1 MTGGIKNWPEGERPR
16 EKLLQHGPSA
26 LSEAELLALILG
38 SGDAA
43 SGRSALDLGRDLLL
57 QFTPKSGTNKGD
69 GKGALRSLADASCA
83 ELQRIKGIGLAKA
96 TSLKAALALAGRVQ
110 GQDRPIESLTRFTS
124 ASQVFEHL
132 NYEFRDRRKEYF
144 MALLLDGK
152 NRIIKRVQISEGSLN
167 QSIVHPREVFN
178 VAVRE
183 SAAAMILLHNHPTG
197 DPTPSPEDLE
207 VTRRLSEAG
216 ELMGIK
222 VLDHII
228 IGEGAFYSFTERG
241 HL

>member
-1 MTGGIKNWPEGERPR
+1 MSGGIKSWPEGERPR
-16 EKLLQHGPSA
+16 EKLLQQGASA
-26 LSEAELLALILG
+26 LSEAELLALIIG

-43 SGRSALDLGRDLLL
+43 SNRSALDLGRALLL
-57 QFTPKSGTNKGD
+57 EF
-69 GKGALRSLADASCA
+69 GALRALADASCA
-83 ELQRIKGIGLAKA
+83 EMQRIKGVGPAKA
-96 TSLKAALALAGRVQ
+96 TCIKAALELSNRFKGRQ
-110 GQDRPIESLTRFTS
+110 LESLTRFTS
-124 ASQVFEHL
+124 PAQVFEHL
-132 NYEFRDRRKEYF
+132 DCEFRDRRKEYF

-152 NRIIKRVQISEGSLN
+152 NRIIKRAQISEGSLN

-197 DPTPSPEDLE
+197 DPTPSAEDLE
-207 VTRRLSEAG
+207 VTRRLCEAG

-228 IGEGAFYSFTERG
+228 IGDGAFYSFTEHG
-241 HL
+241 VM

>member
-1 MTGGIKNWPEGERPR
+1 MGNGIKDWPENERPR
-16 EKLLQHGPSA
+16 EKLLRLGSGA

-43 SGRSALDLGRDLLL
+43 SNRSALDLGRALLTE
-57 QFTPKSGTNKGD
+57 F
-69 GKGALRSLADASCA
+69 GALRRLADASCS
-83 ELQRIKGIGLAKA
+83 ELQRVKGVGLAKA
-96 TSLKAALALAGRVQ
+96 TSIKAALELSNRCKA
-110 GQDRPIESLTRFTS
+110 RPLESLASYTS
-124 ASQVFEHL
+124 PSQVFEHL

-152 NRIIKRVQISEGSLN
+152 NRIIRRAQISEGSLN
-167 QSIVHPREVFN
+167 QSLVHPREVFN

-183 SAAAMILLHNHPTG
+183 SAAALILLHNHPTG

-207 VTRRLSEAG
+207 VTRRLCEAG

-228 IGEGAFYSFTERG
+228 IGDGSFYSFTERG
-241 HL
+241 IM

>member
-1 MTGGIKNWPEGERPR
+1 MSGGIKSWPEGERPR
-16 EKLLQHGPSA
+16 EKLLQQGASA
-26 LSEAELLALILG
+26 LSDAELLALIIG
-38 SGDAA
+38 SGDAG
-43 SGRSALDLGRDLLL
+43 SKRSALDLGRALL
-57 QFTPKSGTNKGD
+57 QEFGT
-69 GKGALRSLADASCA
+69 LRALADASCA
-83 ELQRIKGIGLAKA
+83 EMQRVKGVGPAKA
-96 TSLKAALALAGRVQ
+96 TSIKAALTLSSRFMGRTL
-110 GQDRPIESLTRFTS
+110 ESLTRYTS
-124 ASQVFEHL
+124 PSQVFEHL

-152 NRIIKRVQISEGSLN
+152 NRIIKRAQISEGSLS

-197 DPTPSPEDLE
+197 DPTPSAEDLE
-207 VTRRLSEAG
+207 VTRRLCEAG

-228 IGEGAFYSFTERG
+228 IGDGAFYSFTERG
-241 HL
+241 VM

>member
-1 MTGGIKNWPEGERPR
+1 MSGGIKSWPEAERPR
-16 EKLLQHGPSA
+16 EKLMRQGASA

-43 SGRSALDLGRDLLL
+43 SGRSALDLGRELMLK
-57 QFTPKSGTNKGD
+57 FSS
-69 GKGALRSLADASCA
+69 LRLLADASCS
-83 ELQRIKGIGLAKA
+83 EIQRVKGIGPAKA
-96 TSLKAALALAGRVQ
+96 TCIIAALDLSRRIREKEG
-110 GQDRPIESLTRFTS
+110 RPIESFTRFTS
-124 ASQVFEHL
+124 AGQVFEHL
-132 NYEFRDRRKEYF
+132 NHEFRDRHKEQF

-152 NRIIKRVQISEGSLN
+152 NRIITRAQISEGSLN

-178 VAVRE
+178 AAVRQ

-207 VTRRLSEAG
+207 VTRRLCEAG
-216 ELMGIK
+216 QLMGIR

-228 IGEGAFYSFTERG
+228 IGENDFYSFAEHG
-241 HL
+241 QL

>member
-1 MTGGIKNWPEGERPR
+1 MSAGIKSWPEGERPR
-16 EKLLQHGPSA
+16 EKLLQRGASA
-26 LSEAELLALILG
+26 LSEAELLALIIG
-38 SGDAA
+38 SGAAA
-43 SGRSALDLGRDLLL
+43 SKMSALDLGRALLAE
-57 QFTPKSGTNKGD
+57 F
-69 GKGALRSLADASCA
+69 GALRQLADASCA
-83 ELQRIKGIGLAKA
+83 ELQRVKGMGPAKA
-96 TSLKAALALAGRVQ
+96 TSIKAALELSNRYKA
-110 GQDRPIESLTRFTS
+110 RPLESLTRFTS
-124 ASQVFEHL
+124 PSQVFEHL
-132 NYEFRDRRKEYF
+132 DLEFRDRRKEYF

-152 NRIIKRVQISEGSLN
+152 NRIIRRAQISEGSLN

-207 VTRRLSEAG
+207 VTRRLVEAG

-228 IGEGAFYSFTERG
+228 IGDGTFYSFSERG
-241 HL
+241 VM

>member
-1 MTGGIKNWPEGERPR
+1 MSGGIKHWPEGERPR
-16 EKLLQHGPSA
+16 EKLLQMGASA
-26 LSEAELLALILG
+26 LSKAELLALIIG

-57 QFTPKSGTNKGD
+57 AFND
-69 GKGALRSLADASCA
+69 LRTLADASCV
-83 ELQRIKGIGLAKA
+83 EMQRVKGVGPAKA
-96 TSLKAALALAGRVQ
+96 TCIKAALELAQRVKD
-110 GQDRPIESLTRFTS
+110 QDRPIESFTRFTS

-152 NRIIKRVQISEGSLN
+152 NRIITREQISEGSLN
-167 QSIVHPREVFN
+167 QSIVHPREVFH
-178 VAVRE
+178 VAVRK

-197 DPTPSPEDLE
+197 DPSPSPEDLE
-207 VTRRLSEAG
+207 VTRRLCEAG

-228 IGEGAFYSFTERG
+228 IGEDAFYSFAEKG
-241 HL
+241 HM

>member
-1 MTGGIKNWPEGERPR
+1 MIVNGGIKNWPVRERPR
-16 EKLLQHGPSA
+16 EKLLRHGSSA
-26 LSEAELLALILG
+26 LSEAELLALIIG
-38 SGDAA
+38 SGSPANK
-43 SGRSALDLGRDLLL
+43 RSAVDLGRDLLL
-57 QFTPKSGTNKGD
+57 EFK
-69 GKGALRSLADASCA
+69 ALRALAAASCA
-83 ELQRIKGIGLAKA
+83 EMQRVKGIGPAKA
-96 TSLKAALALAGRVQ
+96 TSLKAALELGKRTNEEARC
-110 GQDRPIESLTRFTS
+110 IESPTRYTN
-124 ASQVFEHL
+124 ASEVFEDL
-132 NYEFRDRRKEYF
+132 NHEFRDRRKEYF

-152 NRIIKRVQISEGSLN
+152 NRIMKRVQISEGSLN

-207 VTRRLSEAG
+207 VTRRLCDAG
-216 ELMGIK
+216 QLMGIK

-228 IGEGAFYSFTERG
+228 IGEDAFYSFAEKG

>member
-1 MTGGIKNWPEGERPR
+1 MSGGIKSWPEGERPR
-16 EKLLQHGPSA
+16 EKLLQQGASV
-26 LSEAELLALILG
+26 LSDAELLALIIG

-43 SGRSALDLGRDLLL
+43 SNRSALDLGRELLL
-57 QFTPKSGTNKGD
+57 EF
-69 GKGALRSLADASCA
+69 GALRALADASCV
-83 ELQRIKGIGLAKA
+83 ELQRVKGVGPAKA
-96 TSLKAALALAGRVQ
+96 TCIKAALELSSRFKA
-110 GQDRPIESLTRFTS
+110 RPLESLTRFTS
-124 ASQVFEHL
+124 PSQVFEHL
-132 NYEFRDRRKEYF
+132 DYEFRDRRKEYF

-178 VAVRE
+178 VAVRD
-183 SAAAMILLHNHPTG
+183 SAAAIILLHNHPTG

-207 VTRRLSEAG
+207 VTRRLCEAG

-228 IGEGAFYSFTERG
+228 IGDGTFYSFTERG
-241 HL
+241 VM

>member
-1 MTGGIKNWPEGERPR
+1 LGR
-16 EKLLQHGPSA
+16 
-26 LSEAELLALILG
+26 ELLLE
-38 SGDAA
+38 
-43 SGRSALDLGRDLLL
+43 
-57 QFTPKSGTNKGD
+57 FKS
-69 GKGALRSLADASCA
+69 LRCLANASCA
-83 ELQRIKGIGLAKA
+83 ELQRIKGVGPAKA
-96 TSLKAALALAGRVQ
+96 TCVKAALDLARRVQ
-110 GQDRPIESLTRFTS
+110 GERRPIESFTRFIS

-152 NRIIKRVQISEGSLN
+152 NRIITRAQISEGSLN

-207 VTRRLSEAG
+207 VTRRLCEAG
-216 ELMGIK
+216 QLMGIK

-228 IGEGAFYSFTERG
+228 IGEDVFYSFAEKG

>member
-1 MTGGIKNWPEGERPR
+1 MNGGIKNWPEGERPR
-16 EKLLQHGPSA
+16 EKLLKLGAGA
-26 LSEAELLALILG
+26 LSEAELLALIIG
-38 SGDAA
+38 SGDAV
-43 SGRSALDLGRDLLL
+43 SGASALDLGRELLIA
-57 QFTPKSGTNKGD
+57 FK
-69 GKGALRSLADASCA
+69 ALRSLADASCS
-83 ELQRIKGIGLAKA
+83 ELQQVKGVGPAK
-96 TSLKAALALAGRVQ
+96 SSCIKAAFELARRAKIEP
-110 GQDRPIESLTRFTS
+110 RPIESFTRFTC

-152 NRIIKRVQISEGSLN
+152 NRIITRAQISEGSLN

-197 DPTPSPEDLE
+197 DPSPSPEDLE
-207 VTRRLSEAG
+207 VTRRLCEAG
-216 ELMGIK
+216 QLMGIK

-228 IGEGAFYSFTERG
+228 IGEDGFYSFAERG

>member
-1 MTGGIKNWPEGERPR
+1 MSGGIKNWPEGERPR
-16 EKLLQHGPSA
+16 EKLLQMGATA

-43 SGRSALDLGRDLLL
+43 SGRSALDLGRELLL
-57 QFTPKSGTNKGD
+57 EFNG
-69 GKGALRSLADASCA
+69 LRTLADASCL
-83 ELQRIKGIGLAKA
+83 ELQRVKGIGPAKA
-96 TSLKAALALAGRVQ
+96 TCLKAALELAGRVQ
-110 GQDRPIESLTRFTS
+110 VKNRPLESFTRFTS

-132 NYEFRDRRKEYF
+132 NYEFRDRHKEYF

-216 ELMGIK
+216 QLMGIK

-228 IGEGAFYSFTERG
+228 IGDGAFYSFTERG
-241 HL
+241 HM

>member
-1 MTGGIKNWPEGERPR
+1 MNGGIKGWPETERPR
-16 EKLLQHGPSA
+16 EKLLKHGASA

-38 SGDAA
+38 SGDGA
-43 SGRSALDLGRDLLL
+43 SGRSALDLGRELLL
-57 QFTPKSGTNKGD
+57 EFR
-69 GKGALRSLADASCA
+69 ALRSLADASCA
-83 ELQRIKGIGLAKA
+83 ELQRVKGVGPAKA
-96 TSLKAALALAGRVQ
+96 TCLKAALELTRRVRD
-110 GQDRPIESLTRFTS
+110 QDKPIESFTRFTS

-132 NYEFRDRRKEYF
+132 NYEFRDRHKEYF

-183 SAAAMILLHNHPTG
+183 SAAAIILLHNHPTG

-216 ELMGIK
+216 QLMGIK

-228 IGEGAFYSFTERG
+228 IGDGDFYSFTERG

>member
-1 MTGGIKNWPEGERPR
+1 MSGGIKNWPEGERPR
-16 EKLLQHGPSA
+16 EKLLQHGVSA
-26 LSEAELLALILG
+26 LSEAELLALIIG
-38 SGDAA
+38 SGDSA
-43 SGRSALDLGRDLLL
+43 SSRSALDLGRALLL
-57 QFTPKSGTNKGD
+57 EF
-69 GKGALRSLADASCA
+69 GALRSLAGASCA
-83 ELQRIKGIGLAKA
+83 ELQRVKGVGPAKA
-96 TSLKAALALAGRVQ
+96 CCIKAALELSSRFQA
-110 GQDRPIESLTRFTS
+110 RPLESLTRFTS
-124 ASQVFEHL
+124 PSQVFEHL
-132 NYEFRDRRKEYF
+132 DHEFRDRRKEYF

-152 NRIIKRVQISEGSLN
+152 NRIIKRAQISEGSLN

-207 VTRRLSEAG
+207 VTRRLCEAG

-228 IGEGAFYSFTERG
+228 IGDGAFYSFSERG
-241 HL
+241 VM

>member
-1 MTGGIKNWPEGERPR
+1 MNGGIKNWPARERPR
-16 EKLLQHGPSA
+16 EKLLQQGACA

-38 SGDAA
+38 SGDA
-43 SGRSALDLGRDLLL
+43 SSSRSALDLGRELLL
-57 QFTPKSGTNKGD
+57 EFKS
-69 GKGALRSLADASCA
+69 LRSLADASCA
-83 ELQRIKGIGLAKA
+83 ELQRVKGVGPAKA
-96 TSLKAALALAGRVQ
+96 ACIKAALDLARRF
-110 GQDRPIESLTRFTS
+110 QDARRPIESFTRFTS

-152 NRIIKRVQISEGSLN
+152 NRIITRAQISEGSLN

-207 VTRRLSEAG
+207 VTRRLCEAG
-216 ELMGIK
+216 LLMGIK

-228 IGEGAFYSFTERG
+228 IGEDAFYSFAEKG
-241 HL
+241 HM

>member
-1 MTGGIKNWPEGERPR
+1 MSGGIKSWPEGERPR
-16 EKLLQHGPSA
+16 EKLLQQGASA
-26 LSEAELLALILG
+26 LSDAELLALIIG

-43 SGRSALDLGRDLLL
+43 SGRSALDLGRTLLL
-57 QFTPKSGTNKGD
+57 EFGS
-69 GKGALRSLADASCA
+69 LRKLADASCA
-83 ELQRIKGIGLAKA
+83 ELQRVKGVGPAKTA
-96 TSLKAALALAGRVQ
+96 CIKAAFQISISLLSNRFS
-110 GQDRPIESLTRFTS
+110 DRPLESLTRYTNP
-124 ASQVFEHL
+124 SQVFEHL
-132 NYEFRDRRKEYF
+132 DYEFRDRHKEYF

-152 NRIIKRVQISEGSLN
+152 NRIIRRAQISEGSLN

-197 DPTPSPEDLE
+197 DPTPSAEDLE
-207 VTRRLSEAG
+207 VTRRLCEAG

-228 IGEGAFYSFTERG
+228 IGDGTFYSFSERG
-241 HL
+241 VM

>member
-1 MTGGIKNWPEGERPR
+1 MGGGIKNWPEGERPR
-16 EKLLQHGPSA
+16 EKMLQMGAAA

-43 SGRSALDLGRDLLL
+43 SGRSALDLGRELLHE
-57 QFTPKSGTNKGD
+57 FRS
-69 GKGALRSLADASCA
+69 LRSLADASCA
-83 ELQRIKGIGLAKA
+83 EMQRVKGVGPAKA
-96 TSLKAALALAGRVQ
+96 TCMKAALDLARRVRETV
-110 GQDRPIESLTRFTS
+110 RPIESFTRFTS

-152 NRIIKRVQISEGSLN
+152 NRIITRAQISEGSLN

-207 VTRRLSEAG
+207 VTRRLCEAG
-216 ELMGIK
+216 QLMGIK

-228 IGEGAFYSFTERG
+228 IGEDAFYSFAERG